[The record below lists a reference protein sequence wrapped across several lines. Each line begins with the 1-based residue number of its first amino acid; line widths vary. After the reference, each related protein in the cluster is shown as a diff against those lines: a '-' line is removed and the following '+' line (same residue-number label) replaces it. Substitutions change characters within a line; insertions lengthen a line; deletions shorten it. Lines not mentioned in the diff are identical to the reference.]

1 MTSPLNPSGKKHRFG
16 KAWMHEHVT
25 DPYVRE
31 ASRRGFRSRTA
42 FKLLELVQRDWLLRP
57 GISVVDLGAAPG
69 SWSQVL
75 RERLGRGAT
84 IVAIDLLPMQPIPG
98 VQCIRGD
105 FEHDEVQA
113 ALEAALPGRR
123 VDLVLSDMSPNLSGI
138 DAVDQA
144 RSMGLAER
152 ALYFAC
158 THLQPGG
165 DLVSRYSRARGS
177 IRSCATF
184 GVVFRRFTCA
194 SPKRRA
200 TAVANI
206 TWWPKRCWT
215 AARLSLPGDKTG
227 KTARVAKSTRRTR
240 RAQGA
245 TAFEAGRM
253 NRFRRS
259 RRQARVPRPVGGR
272 PERSTAAR
280 SVA

>member
-31 ASRRGFRSRTA
+31 ASRRGFRSRAA
-42 FKLLELVQRDWLLRP
+42 FKLLELDQRDRLLRP

-123 VDLVLSDMSPNLSGI
+123 VDLVLSDMSRNLSGI
-138 DAVDQA
+138 EAVDQA

-152 ALYFAC
+152 ALDFAC

-165 DLVSRYSRARGS
+165 DLVVKVFQGAGLDTFVRDVRGRFSKVYLRKPKASRDRSREHYVVAKALLDRGS
-177 IRSCATF
+177 
-184 GVVFRRFTCA
+184 
-194 SPKRRA
+194 
-200 TAVANI
+200 AVASGRQDGKDGTSGEI
-206 TWWPKRCWT
+206 DTPDPT
-215 AARLSLPGDKTG
+215 GAGSDRL
-227 KTARVAKSTRRTR
+227 R
-240 RAQGA
+240 
-245 TAFEAGRM
+245 
-253 NRFRRS
+253 
-259 RRQARVPRPVGGR
+259 GG
-272 PERSTAAR
+272 
-280 SVA
+280 